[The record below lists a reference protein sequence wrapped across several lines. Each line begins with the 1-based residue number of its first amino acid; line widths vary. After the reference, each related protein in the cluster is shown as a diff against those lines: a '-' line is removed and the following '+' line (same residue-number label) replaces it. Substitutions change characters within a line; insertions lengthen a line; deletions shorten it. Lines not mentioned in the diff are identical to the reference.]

1 MHAQFRRAKEKMDS
15 PDSQLLM
22 DISLVR
28 RGDYCD
34 QAVLQRL
41 SEKLQLRT
49 INDLTKEAAALNEM
63 VISCGGDPDDCLEEM
78 STLLKKLNDSEII
91 ENPVQENLENKRSLA
106 KHRSPVIPD
115 DFRCPISL
123 ELMKDPVIVSTGQVI
138 HHTNLNIILLDLD
151 NTDNDS
157 HLFVRHMRDL
167 AFRNGWMQGTKP
179 VQRHNRICPTLLS
192 PQILS

>member
-1 MHAQFRRAKEKMDS
+1 MHAQFRRAKEKMDL
-15 PDSQLLM
+15 PDSQLLI

-28 RGDYCD
+28 SGEYCG
-34 QAVLQRL
+34 QAVLRRL

-63 VISCGGDPDDCLEEM
+63 VISCGGDPDECLGEM
-78 STLLKKLNDSEII
+78 STLLKKLKDSGII
-91 ENPVQENLENKRSLA
+91 DNPVPDNLENKRSLM

-138 HHTNLNIILLDLD
+138 HHTNLKIIILDL
-151 NTDNDS
+151 
-157 HLFVRHMRDL
+157 L
-167 AFRNGWMQGTKP
+167 
-179 VQRHNRICPTLLS
+179 
-192 PQILS
+192 